1 VTPSASVCN
10 RASGAR
16 PRARESVPAAPA
28 QLTFRGRATT
38 PYALLVVEPEF
49 ASVLRQT
56 TREINTLSPG
66 AALRW
71 DGRPLALLTR
81 TVPARASD
89 AHINPIGRAVAMRAL
104 DFGRELS
111 PSVVFRPISTPLDRF
126 RRRLGDAGGGA
137 RLVSRPTPRMT

>member
-111 PSVVFRPISTPLDRF
+111 PSVVFAADIHPAGSLPSTGWVILVGAPGLFRG
-126 RRRLGDAGGGA
+126 RRRE
-137 RLVSRPTPRMT
+137 